1 MRMDKELF
9 LPPFSE
15 VVGKFVK
22 LEEESLTLSF
32 TREMVIGLKPDQ
44 YKKLAEQIQR
54 LHLKPGDLV
63 GILNLGNELKIR
75 RVRE

>member
-1 MRMDKELF
+1 MQMDKELF

-22 LEEESLTLSF
+22 LEEESLTLTF
-32 TREMVIGLKPDQ
+32 TQGIVIRLGYDQ
-44 YKKLAEQIQR
+44 YKKLVEQVQK

-63 GILNLGNELKIR
+63 GILNLGSELKIR
-75 RVRE
+75 RVKE